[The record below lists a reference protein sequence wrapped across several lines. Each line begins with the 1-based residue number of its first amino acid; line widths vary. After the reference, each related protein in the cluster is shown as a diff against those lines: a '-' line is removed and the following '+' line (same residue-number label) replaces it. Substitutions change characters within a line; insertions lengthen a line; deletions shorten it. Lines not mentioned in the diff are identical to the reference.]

1 MHRLSPVGNLEL
13 REDVGDVVAH
23 RFRAQDQ
30 VGGDVSI
37 GFALGNQG
45 ENLVFAV
52 RQLREELCGATLR
65 GWSSA
70 AEVVNQALG
79 DGRTK
84 DGLTA
89 RHSTDGAQSLLLHGA
104 LEEVAARSSA
114 NGGEDGLVILKHR
127 EDQNADVRACLQDA
141 ARGLNAIDAWHLNI
155 HQNDICSLTHKL
167 AKKGR
172 DVSEE
177 GNGEDMHHI
186 LILVPKRNAITFGD
200 SVP

>member
-1 MHRLSPVGNLEL
+1 M
-13 REDVGDVVAH
+13 VAH
-23 RFRAQDQ
+23 RLGAQDEA
-30 VGGDVSI
+30 GGDVGI
-37 GFALGNQG
+37 GLALGNQG
-45 ENLVFAV
+45 KNFVFAV
-52 RQLREELCGATLR
+52 RQLREELRGATLR

-70 AEVVNQALG
+70 AEVAHQVLG

-84 DGLTA
+84 DGLA
-89 RHSTDGAQSLLLHGA
+89 VRHGTDGAQGLFLHGT
-104 LEEVAARSSA
+104 LEEIAARSSA